1 MYNFSI
7 GKTTYAVGS
16 DGEMKEIGSN
26 SIRRN
31 LGLIGCPLNT
41 IVLSRSDM
49 MLFITGGEGGV
60 TAVQLPLLDKAIF
73 NEFHM
78 HNKRVTC
85 IALSYD
91 DQTIISVA
99 EDASICLW
107 RLTNADGRAIALDK
121 DFAYAKEIL
130 ISKKDLQE
138 KLNSIHVS

>member
-1 MYNFSI
+1 
-7 GKTTYAVGS
+7 
-16 DGEMKEIGSN
+16 
-26 SIRRN
+26 
-31 LGLIGCPLNT
+31 
-41 IVLSRSDM
+41 M

-60 TAVQLPLLDKAIF
+60 TAVQLPLLDKALY

-78 HNKRVTC
+78 HNKKVTC

-91 DQTIISVA
+91 DQTLISVA

-138 KLNSIHVS
+138 KLNSIHVSYTNAIHIFISI

>member
-1 MYNFSI
+1 
-7 GKTTYAVGS
+7 
-16 DGEMKEIGSN
+16 
-26 SIRRN
+26 
-31 LGLIGCPLNT
+31 
-41 IVLSRSDM
+41 

-60 TAVQLPLLDKAIF
+60 TAVQLPLLDKALY

-78 HNKRVTC
+78 HNKKVTC

-91 DQTIISVA
+91 DQTLISVA

-138 KLNSIHVS
+138 KLNSIHVSCTNTIPYTYMYVYHNDIKCWFIFSSFSAQEWVN